1 MKKLL
6 VFIALLLLMSSGKL
20 LSQRSVTSLDDT
32 TKEIYIQISGII
44 VKPNMAPV
52 AFATIMDKTTYRGT
66 SSDFYGFFSFVG
78 TPGDTL
84 IFSCLGFKK
93 SFYII
98 PDTLTKGRY
107 SLIQTMQEDT
117 IMLAQADIYPWPTRE
132 EFRDAFL
139 NTDIPNDDLTR
150 AQNNLNQEI
159 LAFKQEAYPA
169 GGSLNY
175 KWQMNDIKEQLYYR
189 GQAPPNNLLNPI
201 AWSQFI
207 KAWRNGDFK
216 ND

>member
-1 MKKLL
+1 ML
-6 VFIALLLLMSSGKL
+6 VISSNSL
-20 LSQRSVTSLDDT
+20 FSQQGTTLIGDT
-32 TKEIYIQISGII
+32 AKEIYVQISGVI
-44 VKPNMAPV
+44 VKGKTMAPV
-52 AFATIMDKTTYRGT
+52 AYATVMDKSTYRGT

-78 TPGDTL
+78 MPGDTL
-84 IFSCLGFKK
+84 IFSCLGYKNT
-93 SFYII
+93 SYII

-107 SLIQTMQEDT
+107 SLIQAMAEDT
-117 IMLAQADIYPWPTRE
+117 IMLAQANIYPWPTRE

-150 AQNNLNQEI
+150 AQNNLDQEV
-159 LAFKQEAYPA
+159 LAYKQEAYPA

-175 KWQMNDIKEQLYYR
+175 KWQMNDIKRQLYYQ

-207 KAWRNGDFK
+207 RAWKNGDFK
-216 ND
+216 NN